1 MKTRIV
7 HTKIWDDTWFQSLP
21 RASSRLFLYII
32 TCPDINICGGFEL
45 PDRKIMFHTG
55 LNASE
60 LEQAKKDLSPKIIFY
75 KDWVLVKN
83 IDKFNSYKGSKNDV
97 AREREIKFLPEKM
110 RQYIRGIDTSI
121 DTSIDTTLNLNHNQ
135 KSKSEIKNKKKEKN
149 NFSNIDS
156 LTDEFCKEVA
166 DGYNVSLRTVLE
178 LRDDLILYCRSK
190 GKTYKDYRA
199 ALQTWLRKRKK
210 EENAKTR

>member
-1 MKTRIV
+1 
-7 HTKIWDDTWFQSLP
+7 
-21 RASSRLFLYII
+21 
-32 TCPDINICGGFEL
+32 
-45 PDRKIMFHTG
+45 MFHTG